1 MPADCAHA
9 CAKMP
14 KCLSWT
20 TNGPTSCLLKDKMPL
35 HAWASGIVSGL
46 KGSWSVDGSMVTC
59 TRPGFFPQSGSTSL
73 YAVDGDGRN
82 ISFAVADDFEKI
94 WKEFSRSGRLTS
106 EASQKEWPTNTTLRP
121 RPKFV
126 SDKMLRQNLYL
137 LAGDVGSNRSVTET
151 GLHGAAS
158 VKLNLKPGERKSL
171 TIIMS
176 WHYPHR
182 DMSKVHIGNYYTNKF
197 RSSQDVALHMRNNL
211 VQSVRSIQAWQ
222 DPIFGSSSLEE
233 RAEVNPVNRLPV
245 WLQDL
250 LVNSVSSWRA
260 SFWTEDGRFRQW
272 EALDCNDVD
281 TIQNDMQRIIPFVLF
296 YPGRKQI

>member
-1 MPADCAHA
+1 MTP
-9 CAKMP
+9 
-14 KCLSWT
+14 
-20 TNGPTSCLLKDKMPL
+20 
-35 HAWASGIVSGL
+35 
-46 KGSWSVDGSMVTC
+46 
-59 TRPGFFPQSGSTSL
+59 
-73 YAVDGDGRN
+73 
-82 ISFAVADDFEKI
+82 
-94 WKEFSRSGRLTS
+94 
-106 EASQKEWPTNTTLRP
+106 ASQKEWPTNTTLRLVT
-121 RPKFV
+121 KFV

-137 LAGDVGSNRSVTET
+137 LAGDVGSNRSIAET

-197 RSSQDVALHMRNNL
+197 RSSQDVALYMRNNL

-222 DPIFGSSSLEE
+222 DPIFASSSLEE

-296 YPGRKQI
+296 YPGRKQIAFDLNFKNFLIGICFGSFCAYRSYVEFDSSPDLARGLLTAWASNQYSNGMMQEALTSGCLGPTGKLGE